1 MGKQNPF
8 LFKEIS
14 RTEHWR
20 VPEIILTQCLKHPNR
35 KIIEFTDG
43 PEWTFKDL
51 KIKSL
56 RKARILKNL
65 NLKAGDS
72 LTVIIED
79 PKEFILYWIASNFL
93 GVMFVALNTAVK
105 GKGLLHQINTSKSK
119 HVIVENLFFDEVNNL
134 KNTYKLDVEI
144 LNCSELQNKEII
156 NENEVVFGK
165 LSDNVCSMFTSGTS
179 GPSKGVMMPNA
190 HCVLFAIGT
199 IENYDLK
206 HDHVFYISLPLFLSL
221 IHI

>member
-14 RTEHWR
+14 STEHWR
-20 VPEIILTQCLKHPNR
+20 VPEIILSQCLKHPNR

-56 RKARILKNL
+56 SKARILKNL

-93 GVMFVALNTAVK
+93 GVLFVALNTAIK
-105 GKGLLHQINTSKSK
+105 GKGLLHQINISKSK
-119 HVIVENLFFDEVNNL
+119 HILVEGSFLDEVNNL
-134 KNTYKLDVEI
+134 I
-144 LNCSELQNKEII
+144 II
-156 NENEVVFGK
+156 NK
-165 LSDNVCSMFTSGTS
+165 
-179 GPSKGVMMPNA
+179 
-190 HCVLFAIGT
+190 
-199 IENYDLK
+199 
-206 HDHVFYISLPLFLSL
+206 
-221 IHI
+221 

>member
-14 RTEHWR
+14 STEHWR
-20 VPEIILTQCLKHPNR
+20 VPEIILSQCLKHPNR

-72 LTVIIED
+72 LTVIDD
-79 PKEFILYWIASNFL
+79 PSPNK
-93 GVMFVALNTAVK
+93 
-105 GKGLLHQINTSKSK
+105 
-119 HVIVENLFFDEVNNL
+119 DEGG
-134 KNTYKLDVEI
+134 I
-144 LNCSELQNKEII
+144 
-156 NENEVVFGK
+156 
-165 LSDNVCSMFTSGTS
+165 
-179 GPSKGVMMPNA
+179 
-190 HCVLFAIGT
+190 
-199 IENYDLK
+199 YDLYC
-206 HDHVFYISLPLFLSL
+206 DEDDREPPPVPDDQDDTDADENNWIEEVWLFYYDYI
-221 IHI
+221 

>member
-56 RKARILKNL
+56 HKARILKNL
-65 NLKAGDS
+65 NLKTGDS

-93 GVMFVALNTAVK
+93 GVIFVALN
-105 GKGLLHQINTSKSK
+105 
-119 HVIVENLFFDEVNNL
+119 
-134 KNTYKLDVEI
+134 
-144 LNCSELQNKEII
+144 
-156 NENEVVFGK
+156 
-165 LSDNVCSMFTSGTS
+165 
-179 GPSKGVMMPNA
+179 
-190 HCVLFAIGT
+190 
-199 IENYDLK
+199 
-206 HDHVFYISLPLFLSL
+206 LSL